1 MEIRRRLRGSFL
13 SWTYHDDMLLQKLS
27 YSYSV
32 VFSKCSGF
40 NFGWKLVLLSAIWIL
55 SGVVDAR
62 LDRLYTG
69 IFWCYIGTQDSL
81 ERQVFMQ

>member
-1 MEIRRRLRGSFL
+1 MIYFFKSHLIRIRLYFA
-13 SWTYHDDMLLQKLS
+13 
-27 YSYSV
+27 SV
-32 VFSKCSGF
+32 RVMASHGVNMGF
-40 NFGWKLVLLSAIWIL
+40 NFGWKLVLLSSIWIL
-55 SGVVDAR
+55 SVVVDAR